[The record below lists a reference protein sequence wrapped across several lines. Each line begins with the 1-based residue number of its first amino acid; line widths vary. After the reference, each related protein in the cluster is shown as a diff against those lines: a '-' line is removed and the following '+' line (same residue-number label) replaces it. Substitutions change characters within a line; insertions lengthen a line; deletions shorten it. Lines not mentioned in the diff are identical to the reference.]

1 VHDFVAADGSRLRQL
16 VSMVMIVRHAG
27 DERPDPPRLL
37 QKPDQ
42 RVLNLFSER
51 GGPRKG
57 PRRALP
63 GSVLS
68 SAMMRTTRPMVF
80 SMDGRKLENGYG
92 WKPAVMAAGPSPE
105 PIMLHGSAPARRRT
119 ARDENIVNATR
130 AGATPPVLPNVATY
144 PSRAPPGQAYDDCS
158 DRSPHR
164 CPPCLRCWR

>member
-1 VHDFVAADGSRLRQL
+1 MVHDFVAAGGCRLLRL
-16 VSMVMIVRHAG
+16 VSVVMIVRHAG

-51 GGPRKG
+51 TCPRKG

-68 SAMMRTTRPMVF
+68 GAMIRTTRPIVS
-80 SMDGRKLENGYG
+80 SMDGRKLENCYG
-92 WKPAVMAAGPSPE
+92 WKAAVITAWPSPAAACSQR
-105 PIMLHGSAPARRRT
+105 LCCNAP
-119 ARDENIVNATR
+119 RDENFVNATCAR
-130 AGATPPVLPNVATY
+130 ATPPVLPSVATY
-144 PSRAPPGQAYDDCS
+144 PSRAPPGRAYDDCS
-158 DRSPHR
+158 GRFLDR